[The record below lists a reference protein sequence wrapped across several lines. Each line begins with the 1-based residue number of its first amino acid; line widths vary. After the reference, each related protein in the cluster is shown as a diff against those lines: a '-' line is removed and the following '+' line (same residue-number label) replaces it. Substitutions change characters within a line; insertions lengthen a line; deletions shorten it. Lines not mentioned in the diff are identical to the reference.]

1 MANGATIGLRASPRM
16 TAQVILGALALLA
29 LWFIGRNA
37 LRYVHYDA
45 LAYDD
50 FWPRRFGLIPH
61 VSAGVVALLLGLVQL
76 WLGLSGRTG
85 PLHRLLG
92 RIYLGAIAVGAVAG
106 MYLATTTV
114 YPPTFA
120 YRSGLFLLG
129 VAWLIASGMAW
140 LAVRRGAYGLHR
152 EWMIRSFIV
161 TFAFVT
167 FRFVSRI
174 VHGLGMEF
182 TDDIAGALAWGC
194 WVVPLM
200 IAEPLLQWH
209 RLGSRS
215 KPVSR

>member
-1 MANGATIGLRASPRM
+1 MANGATFGRRASPRV
-16 TAQVILGALALLA
+16 TIQVALGALALLA
-29 LWFIGRNA
+29 LWFIARNA

-45 LAYDD
+45 STYDD

-61 VSAGVVALLLGLVQL
+61 AGAGVVALLLGLVQL

-120 YRSGLFLLG
+120 YRSGLFLLA
-129 VAWLIASGMAW
+129 VAWLIASAMAW
-140 LAVRRGAYGLHR
+140 IAVRRGAYEQHR
-152 EWMIRSFIV
+152 EWMIRSFII
-161 TFAFVT
+161 TFAFVS
-167 FRFVSRI
+167 FRFIVRI
-174 VHGLGMEF
+174 IHGLGMEF
-182 TDDIAGALAWGC
+182 TDDFAGALAWGC

-200 IAEPLLQWH
+200 IAEPLLHW
-209 RLGSRS
+209 RKLGQR
-215 KPVSR
+215 